1 MSVIEIVP
9 ITQGH
14 IEGFHK
20 TLDVVARERRYLSF
34 LEAPPF
40 ESTRA
45 FILDMIE
52 QGYPDFV
59 ALSWIGFLA
68 AGGTPKPVID
78 RLNRE
83 IVRILNLPDIQER
96 LSGLGATVSG
106 AGPVEFLTF
115 LQVEIRKWDAVAK
128 RANIRLE

>member
-20 TLDVVARERRYLSF
+20 TLDIVARERRYLSF

-52 QGYPDFV
+52 QGYPQLV
-59 ALSWIGFLA
+59 ALSARRSG
-68 AGGTPKPVID
+68 
-78 RLNRE
+78 RL
-83 IVRILNLPDIQER
+83 VRRHPE
-96 LSGLGATVSG
+96 
-106 AGPVEFLTF
+106 
-115 LQVEIRKWDAVAK
+115 AK
-128 RANIRLE
+128 ADLCP